1 MAWNGQVPTDAN
13 WQGNPQF
20 PGSEELYTT
29 PSPATTATNP
39 SIGIVDGNV
48 IPLPTAY
55 NTLNVA
61 TLTSTN
67 INNSGTI
74 TTAIVEAT
82 TGNVTTINSTTI
94 NNSGNIQTATING
107 LTPSTIANTWS
118 LFPAVSDVIALQ
130 TQATQ
135 YVPLQFY
142 TVGTDASL
150 GSPVYTN
157 YECAIAGATMNPLQ
171 RLDPWQSGHTYV
183 VDVDWGCLYNGVE
196 YITIANNVGDVLPTN
211 TSYFRPAN
219 YDNAYGY
226 SADDI
231 VYQPTGI
238 SPGWYQSDFGSTG
251 VAPPNLFAWT
261 PINFWGLAPV
271 LPDPAWDIKGFKDV
285 QSASVHTDELVVA
298 NQTTLGDGGDALV
311 VNGGTTLDGGALHGT
326 TIGSLPVSGINTVR
340 LDVLPA
346 GIEMTSITGIL
357 MNSTLATEIGA
368 GGGLVLTAGGAA
380 SLSAGGAVSIAGGD
394 YIEYN
399 TDENRFINTT
409 SGNDFTDIKVGNI
422 FPAHD
427 GSANLRINGGGSG
440 RGVEIADGVT
450 INTQSLTSTNILNY
464 ATTDTQLLKV
474 AQSTFLPAAY
484 DGGVTYYPNM
494 LVMYAGL
501 PYFAI
506 QNTTG
511 NDPTD
516 QSYWRLA
523 EWDSLYEY
531 NTGDLVLVAAD
542 FNFFISLTGTNLGND
557 PVTTLGTNWD
567 YYYGETYGLTRQ
579 GVQFKAQ
586 TGDTILRSIVKEVGD
601 PNVYLMATSGTNV
614 DILKLKLFTSPATEP
629 LDLNQFELQNVNTIT
644 SSPDY
649 NGTIAITTP
658 LSGTGGLD
666 VTVGGSVDVF
676 GGDSYLGGGTID
688 GDINLSTGNNLE
700 FKSTN
705 GGSILINNN
714 IAKFIT
720 RPDNRNITIS
730 AGKNGEFSSV
740 GSLVL
745 NSSTGGT
752 TLSAQTNIDI
762 TSAAGTVSL
771 TAGAGQNVNVN
782 RTLNLANNNVINANT
797 ITGQTNLTLQS
808 TGTNSIRLY
817 PASGFIECN
826 RPILMGGAS
835 GIFQVP
841 TISANNTLSLET
853 GGGAN
858 NQAIVLNNNNITGA
872 NTITGTGALTLAT
885 TGATNLNLSPA
896 STGLIVA
903 TKGLNMSNNNI
914 TNANTITGQ
923 GALTLAS
930 GTNTNI
936 ILSPAGTGV
945 ISATKVLN
953 MTTNNIINCRT
964 ITSDTDLTLNGGTGN
979 SIIALKNLNMSNLNI
994 NNANTITGQTT
1005 LTLATTTNGS
1015 LNLSPDGAGTIIAN
1029 KSINMLNNSI
1039 GAVNTITGNTSLTLA
1054 SASNGNIAINPDGTG
1069 SVIMG
1074 KQLLM
1079 GSNGISQVPS
1089 ITSSVSLSLN
1099 TGGGANNQ
1107 PINFNN
1113 NALTNV
1119 LSINGRNLF
1128 AYGNF
1133 YNTAN
1138 QTLGAINTAT
1148 RVNMNTSLNNN
1159 LITLDSVTNIGRL
1172 TFTNAGVYHV
1182 VWNAYLL
1189 HGSGGATKS
1198 VIWIRLNGTDV
1209 AGSGKTENND
1219 SQLNETNLTSSSM
1232 VSVTAGQYIEFYW
1245 AADSLTVPLTSV
1257 AASAPYPATPS
1268 FSCTIS
1274 IVG

>member
-1 MAWNGQVPTDAN
+1 MPNAPN
-13 WQGNPQF
+13 WKGDNEL
-20 PGSEELYTT
+20 PGGEELYTT
-29 PSPATTATNP
+29 PSPATTTTNP
-39 SIGIVDGNV
+39 SIGIVDGNL
-48 IPLPTAY
+48 IPLPTSY

-61 TLTSTN
+61 TL
-67 INNSGTI
+67 G
-74 TTAIVEAT
+74 AT
-82 TGNVTTINSTTI
+82 TGNITTINSTTI
-94 NNSGNIQTATING
+94 NNSGNINTATING
-107 LTPSTIANTWS
+107 NPVPTSAELWS
-118 LFPAVSDVIALQ
+118 LYPAVNDVVANQ
-130 TQATQ
+130 VQATL
-135 YVPLQFY
+135 YVPLQPY
-142 TVGTDASL
+142 IVGEDASL
-150 GSPVYTN
+150 GTTTYTN
-157 YECAIAGATMNPLQ
+157 YECAIAGATMNPLE
-171 RLDPWQSGHTYV
+171 RLDPWLAGHTYNEG
-183 VDVDWGCLYNGVE
+183 VDWGCLYNGIE

-219 YDNAYGY
+219 YDPAYGY

-238 SPGWYQSDFGSTG
+238 SPGWYQSDTGSTG

-261 PINFWGLAPV
+261 PITFWINAPYV
-271 LPDPAWDIKGFKDV
+271 PDPAWDIKGFKDV

-357 MNSTLATEIGA
+357 MNSTLATEIAA
-368 GGGLVLTAGGAA
+368 GGGLVLAAGGAA
-380 SLSAGGAVSIAGGD
+380 SLAAGGALSLAGGD

-399 TDENRFINTT
+399 TDENRFINT
-409 SGNDFTDIKVGNI
+409 SAGNDFTDIKVGNI

-450 INTQSLTSTNILNY
+450 IATQSLTSTNILNY

-474 AQSTFLPAAY
+474 AQSTFLPANY
-484 DGGVTYYPNM
+484 DNDITYSTNM
-494 LVMYAGL
+494 LVLYAGL

-506 QNTTG
+506 QNGSG

-516 QSYWRLA
+516 FNYWRLA
-523 EWDSLYEY
+523 EWDSMYEY
-531 NTGDLVLVAAD
+531 QTGDLVLVAAD
-542 FNFFISLTGTNLGND
+542 YNFFVALTGTNLGND
-557 PVTTLGTNWD
+557 PVTTLGSNWD

-586 TGDTILRSIVKEVGD
+586 AGDTILRSLVKEVGD

-614 DILKLKLFTSPATEP
+614 DIGKLKLFTSPATEN
-629 LDLNQFELQNVNTIT
+629 LNLNQFTLENVNTIT

-649 NGTIAITTP
+649 NGTITISTP
-658 LSGTGGLD
+658 LSSNGGLNA
-666 VTVGGSVDVF
+666 VLGGSFEVF
-676 GGDSYLGGGTID
+676 GGDSYLTAGSFD

-705 GGSILINNN
+705 GGSIIINNN
-714 IAKFIT
+714 IPKFVL
-720 RPDNRNITIS
+720 RPDNRDITIS

-740 GSLVL
+740 SSLVL
-745 NSSTGGT
+745 NSSTADTLLGAST
-752 TLSAQTNIDI
+752 TIAI
-762 TSAAGTVSL
+762 TSATGIVSL
-771 TAGAGQNVNVN
+771 TAGTGQTVNIN
-782 RTLNLANNNVINANT
+782 STLNLTNKNIANANT
-797 ITGQTNLTLQS
+797 ITGQT
-808 TGTNSIRLY
+808 
-817 PASGFIECN
+817 
-826 RPILMGGAS
+826 
-835 GIFQVP
+835 
-841 TISANNTLSLET
+841 
-853 GGGAN
+853 
-858 NQAIVLNNNNITGA
+858 
-872 NTITGTGALTLAT
+872 ALTLAS
-885 TGATNLNLSPA
+885 TGNNSINISP
-896 STGLIVA
+896 SGTGLIVA
-903 TKGLNMSNNNI
+903 TKGLNMSNFNI

-923 GALTLAS
+923 TALTLATT
-930 GTNTNI
+930 GNNNI
-936 ILSPAGTGV
+936 SISPAGTGLIV
-945 ISATKVLN
+945 ATKGLN
-953 MTTNNIINCRT
+953 MSNASIINC
-964 ITSDTDLTLNGGTGN
+964 SAVSSGTDLTLNGGTGS

-994 NNANTITGQTT
+994 NNANTITGQGALTLATTGATDLNLSPASTGTIVATKVLNMSNNNIINANTITGQTT

-1015 LNLSPDGAGTIIAN
+1015 LNLSPDGFGTIIAN
-1029 KSINMLNNSI
+1029 KTINMLNNNI
-1039 GAVNTITGNTSLTLA
+1039 GAVNTITGNTSLNLA

-1089 ITSSVSLSLN
+1089 ITSTGSLTLV
-1099 TGGGANNQ
+1099 TGAGANNQ
-1107 PINFNN
+1107 PINCSN

-1119 LSINGRNLF
+1119 ATINGRNLF

-1133 YNTAN
+1133 YNTAS

-1148 RVNMNTSLNNN
+1148 LVKMNTSLNNN
-1159 LITLDSVTNIGRL
+1159 LITLDTTTNIGRL

-1182 VWNAYLL
+1182 VWNAYLF
-1189 HGSGGATKS
+1189 HGSGGGVKS

-1219 SQLNETNLTSSSM
+1219 AQQNETNMTSSSM

-1245 AADSLTVPLTSV
+1245 AADSVNVPLTAI

-1268 FSCTIS
+1268 FSCSIS